1 MMGPAKLSTIRKEMR
16 EALKMSDS
24 DLLDWFNQAQD
35 RLTRKPDA
43 HATEIDTLRLLR
55 DALLQET
62 KRTKSKRGANRPK
75 P

>member
-24 DLLDWFNQAQD
+24 DLLDWFAQTQD
-35 RLTRKPDA
+35 RLASKPDD
-43 HATEIDTLRLLR
+43 HPTEIDTLRLHR
-55 DALLQET
+55 DALLQER